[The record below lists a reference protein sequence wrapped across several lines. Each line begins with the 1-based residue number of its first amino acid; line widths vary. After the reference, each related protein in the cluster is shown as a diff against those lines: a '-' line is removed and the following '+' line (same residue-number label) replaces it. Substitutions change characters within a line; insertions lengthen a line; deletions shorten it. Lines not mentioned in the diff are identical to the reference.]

1 MFMLRHEGREGTRSG
16 KMGQKWQGEGRACA
30 KALRGG
36 ESLACSNS
44 GKVASEGA
52 GVVCQGE
59 GNTKI
64 PPQNSFPVISRCSL
78 FGLKWSNT
86 RVTRTIWTRTE
97 ASSFS
102 SPATTPYSFRPPWL
116 CYSQSSAGQWRLKP
130 LRLLLPLLRCFLP
143 TSCHDSIPYLEQI
156 HAFSMTP
163 SPVILSKILN
173 LSVPAFFPWHQSS
186 SKELDNVLI
195 FLLILSLSRL

>member
-1 MFMLRHEGREGTRSG
+1 MEEERKGGLRENRVILHPALAKAFQELMFMQLMRHEGREETRSG

-64 PPQNSFPVISRCSL
+64 PPQNSFPVISKCSL
-78 FGLKWSNT
+78 FGLK
-86 RVTRTIWTRTE
+86 
-97 ASSFS
+97 
-102 SPATTPYSFRPPWL
+102 
-116 CYSQSSAGQWRLKP
+116 
-130 LRLLLPLLRCFLP
+130 
-143 TSCHDSIPYLEQI
+143 
-156 HAFSMTP
+156 
-163 SPVILSKILN
+163 
-173 LSVPAFFPWHQSS
+173 
-186 SKELDNVLI
+186 
-195 FLLILSLSRL
+195 